1 VDSRKLK
8 CLVFGEDA
16 RDLDPQGL
24 AALPGSPDQAIVRFL
39 RAGLFQQHIPNVG
52 WSLAVHSFKGI
63 DQGAELHSF
72 ENLLRA
78 QVKLSS

>member
-1 VDSRKLK
+1 
-8 CLVFGEDA
+8 
-16 RDLDPQGL
+16 
-24 AALPGSPDQAIVRFL
+24 
-39 RAGLFQQHIPNVG
+39 LFQQHIPNVG